1 MHRPILTL
9 WAMYQYDT
17 SMFDKMLIPDTLD
30 KEALLGYFFMYAGNN
45 ESRYGDPEELKAL
58 IEMWSRARNPE
69 WKRMCAALQAE
80 YNPIENYDRT
90 EEHEETEREN
100 SSGNTTGSDTTTENS
115 SGTIEGTEENK
126 VSAFDSNTYQPKNSV
141 SSNTSSSSN
150 GESRVNRTIEE
161 SGNRDVA
168 RTNNI
173 RAHGN
178 IGVTTNQQMIND
190 ELELRMYNIYKT
202 IAMEF
207 ENEFTI
213 PVYERRYCNELL

>member
-17 SMFDKMLIPDTLD
+17 SMFDKMLIPETLD

-69 WKRMCAALQAE
+69 WKRMCTAMQAE

-126 VSAFDSNTYQPKNSV
+126 VSAFDSDTYQPKNSV
-141 SSNTSSSSN
+141 ASNTSSNSN